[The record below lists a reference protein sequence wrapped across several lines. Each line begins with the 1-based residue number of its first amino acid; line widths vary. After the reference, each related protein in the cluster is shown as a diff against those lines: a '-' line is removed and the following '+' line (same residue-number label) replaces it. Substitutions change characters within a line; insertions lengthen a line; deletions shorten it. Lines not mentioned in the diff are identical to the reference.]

1 MRKIVIISLLLV
13 VSAFAQTDQLWTGYV
28 QVRYSDNLYNV
39 HSFKIRRIK
48 LWSYHQTPFSEHLY
62 YKVQAIFRYPVSG
75 ALVLQDAFA
84 EYRAKNWRLRVGQ
97 EVPQFSLQRAQP
109 DYVIPLIER
118 ARIVDAL
125 IPAAETGAR
134 DIGMQVIVKPDSSL
148 WTGAFGVFNG
158 NGANVKG
165 NEDRWFL
172 LTTRQILKWRIQKQI
187 SLQVG
192 ASFSYRET
200 SGLHFL
206 RILGADTLFQG
217 KDIRAGAELRL
228 TLPFSSLQA
237 EYIQAKLGTAKAYGY
252 YVLLNIPLTEKHWLT
267 LEMEQYKDLNPV
279 TCDEPWMDV
288 GYSFLY
294 HSHKAKLMLDLRAQL
309 TNPKPDYR
317 FATQIQLFFN

>member
-28 QVRYSDNLYNV
+28 QVRYSDNLYDA

-62 YKVQAIFRYPVSG
+62 YKVQAIFRYPISG

-97 EVPQFSLQRAQP
+97 EIPQFSLQRAQP

-134 DIGMQVIVKPDSSL
+134 DIGIQVIVKPDSAFWS
-148 WTGAFGVFNG
+148 GAFGVFNG

-172 LTTRQILKWRIQKQI
+172 LTTRQVLKWQIQKQI
-187 SLQVG
+187 LLQVG

-217 KDIRAGAELRL
+217 KDIRVGAELRL

-237 EYIQAKLGTAKAYGY
+237 EYIQARLGENKAYGY
-252 YVLLNIPLTEKHWLT
+252 YVLLEIPLAGKHLLA
-267 LEMEQYKDLNPV
+267 LEAEQYKDLNPV
-279 TCDEPWMDV
+279 NNDNLWLDAC
-288 GYSFLY
+288 YSYLLKA
-294 HSHKAKLMLDLRAQL
+294 HKAKLMLDLRAQL
-309 TNPKPDYR
+309 TKPKPDYR
-317 FATQIQLFFN
+317 IATQIQLFFN